1 VSRTTI
7 AMERLRAADP
17 LAADQLPAP
26 AQSAGGRGRTRS
38 PRRRPA
44 LSPVAVVAVVA
55 VAGAAF
61 VLLPGGAARP
71 ADARAVDS
79 LLAAGRAA
87 AAAVDVPLR
96 PGQVI
101 YSRTLSSSLS
111 GLTVINGAT
120 VSYLAAPRLAE
131 SWIGPDGALTRLET
145 VVGQPW
151 YATARDRALAGA
163 LAATTPAGV
172 PGVSDRVVVNI
183 PAYAGSVNGPTYDF
197 ARTLPTDPA
206 ALEQRIR
213 RDTAGSGPSA
223 DVEVWVTVRDML
235 ASPVSPPAL
244 RAALYQVAAGLP
256 GVEYL
261 GPTSDRL
268 GRRGIAVALSHGDAT
283 HARTREVMIFD
294 PDTGLLL
301 QTEQLAIDPVQ
312 WGLPASMTGQVVGW
326 AVWERSGV
334 VDAVGLRP
342 DGSRADLRVPAP
354 SGATGV
360 TGTSR

>member
-1 VSRTTI
+1 VSRTAT
-7 AMERLRAADP
+7 ALDRLRAADP
-17 LAADQLPAP
+17 LAGDHLLAP
-26 AQSAGGRGRTRS
+26 AGRVPGPRSTRHT
-38 PRRRPA
+38 RRRLA
-44 LSPVAVVAVVA
+44 ISAAAVVA

-61 VLLPGGAARP
+61 VLLPGGAAKP
-71 ADARAVDS
+71 ADARAVES

-87 AAAVDVPLR
+87 AAAVDTPLR

-101 YSRTLSSSLS
+101 YSRTLSSFLS
-111 GLTVINGAT
+111 GLAMPNGSTA
-120 VSYLAAPRLAE
+120 SYLPAPRLEE

-151 YATARDRALAGA
+151 YPTARARALAGA
-163 LAATTPAGV
+163 LTAVTAAGV
-172 PGVSDRVVVNI
+172 PGVSDRAVVRL

-213 RDTAGSGPSA
+213 HDTAGSGESA

-261 GPTSDRL
+261 GPTKDRL
-268 GRRGIAVALSHGDAT
+268 GRRGIAVALSHGDDA

-294 PDTGLLL
+294 PTTGLLL
-301 QTEQLAIDPVQ
+301 QTEERATDPVQ
-312 WGLPASMTGQVVGW
+312 WGLPASMTDQVVGW
-326 AVWERSGV
+326 QVWERSGV
-334 VDAVGLRP
+334 AAGVGVRP
-342 DGSRADLRVPAP
+342 DGSHANLEA
-354 SGATGV
+354 S
-360 TGTSR
+360 S